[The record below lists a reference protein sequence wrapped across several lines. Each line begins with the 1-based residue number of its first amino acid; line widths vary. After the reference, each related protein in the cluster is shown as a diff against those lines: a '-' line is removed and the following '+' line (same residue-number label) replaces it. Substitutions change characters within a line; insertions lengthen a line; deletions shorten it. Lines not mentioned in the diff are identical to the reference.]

1 MKKLTDLIHGGPQ
14 VLKHSNPV
22 ISGYGALSPC
32 CSTGPLYQQVLTPQV
47 PPETEMGTWLG
58 ELLTG
63 LTECSTKGRG
73 GMAFSLMCP
82 LFLFSAVKS
91 QHILCSVT
99 YQPNILILGI
109 PRLKFPLEFFYS
121 CCLWKSCKSL
131 SMNCS
136 TVRPSVATKY
146 WTIN

>member
-1 MKKLTDLIHGGPQ
+1 MIKLTDLIHGGPQ

-91 QHILCSVT
+91 QHILCTLLLISRISSFLAFLASNFLL
-99 YQPNILILGI
+99 NIFTHVVCERVARAFAWIAPQL
-109 PRLKFPLEFFYS
+109 PQ
-121 CCLWKSCKSL
+121 
-131 SMNCS
+131 S
-136 TVRPSVATKY
+136 TGL
-146 WTIN
+146 

>member
-1 MKKLTDLIHGGPQ
+1 MIKLTDLIHGGPQ

-91 QHILCSVT
+91 QHILCTLLLISRISSFLAFLASNFLL
-99 YQPNILILGI
+99 NIFTHVVCERVARGFAWIAPQCGRVL
-109 PRLKFPLEFFYS
+109 PQ
-121 CCLWKSCKSL
+121 
-131 SMNCS
+131 S
-136 TVRPSVATKY
+136 TGL
-146 WTIN
+146 